1 MDSRFW
7 DSFAFLDFD
16 TGTWLQTLPKT
27 NKAMEKTHKL
37 KTGLVNQYDHLAA
50 INLYNVIADLF
61 LTLIK

>member
-1 MDSRFW
+1 
-7 DSFAFLDFD
+7 
-16 TGTWLQTLPKT
+16 LPKT
-27 NKAMEKTHKL
+27 NKAMEKTHEL